1 LHLGFYR
8 YHSVIIV
15 YILLNKILIFTKKL
29 TMGYSVKIQKVERGT
44 TKSYY
49 INFPAAL
56 AESAELEKGEEMEW
70 ILEDKNTFVLKRVK
84 NEPPRKSKA
93 VK

>member
-1 LHLGFYR
+1 
-8 YHSVIIV
+8 
-15 YILLNKILIFTKKL
+15 
-29 TMGYSVKIQKVERGT
+29 MGYSVKIQKVERGT

-84 NEPPRKSKA
+84 NEPPRKSKTP
-93 VK
+93 K